1 MTLASTFGIRA
12 QDGLSWAMTTATHM
26 TAPMAFFW

>member
-1 MTLASTFGIRA
+1 MIRASTLGMPTHGGF
-12 QDGLSWAMTTATHM
+12 SWATTTATHM